1 MKKWLND
8 LRHVR
13 TILFMFNQVLYLT
26 FLIAELSVASTIQVI
41 ILPSDDA
48 FGVFVFNSNLST
60 IYIDEPRNGNVEF
73 LSFEVGIYRDIFK
86 RKNFNLVFF
95 LL

>member
-26 FLIAELSVASTIQVI
+26 FLTAELSVASTIEVI

-48 FGVFVFNSNLST
+48 FGVFAFNSNLST
-60 IYIDEPRNGNVEF
+60 VYIDEPRNGNVEF

-86 RKNFNLVFF
+86 GVLVI
-95 LL
+95 